1 LGDVLT
7 TAEMDAIRRR
17 LEAVTPG
24 RWREGNIPG
33 TVVADTEEVPE
44 GGGPTAE
51 VVQRYGGVP
60 VASDVGRADLE
71 FITNAKEDIRRLL
84 LDRQA
89 LLERLA
95 LLEERRWS
103 QGGV

>member
-1 LGDVLT
+1 
-7 TAEMDAIRRR
+7 M
-17 LEAVTPG
+17 
-24 RWREGNIPG
+24 
-33 TVVADTEEVPE
+33 
-44 GGGPTAE
+44 AE
-51 VVQRYGGVP
+51 VLERHEDLLVV
-60 VASDVGRADLE
+60 SDLSREDLE
-71 FITNAKEDIRRLL
+71 FVVHAKDDIRRLL